1 MTLLSFRPK
10 RRPRTMTFALLSV
23 FYVSLTCTTT
33 GAAEPDDPVVFVRG
47 DPNGDR
53 KVDISDAI
61 QMLTFQFLGTP
72 QFGCQD
78 SADANDDGR
87 VNISDAV
94 AILHHLF
101 RGAGF
106 LPEPAGECG
115 VDPTDDGLA
124 CPAHGACSQN

>member
-1 MTLLSFRPK
+1 
-10 RRPRTMTFALLSV
+10 MTFALLSV

-61 QMLTFQFLGTP
+61 QVLTFQFLGTP

-78 SADANDDGR
+78 SADANDDGQITIADPAFIMR
-87 VNISDAV
+87 HA
-94 AILHHLF
+94 
-101 RGAGF
+101 F
-106 LPEPAGECG
+106 LGESPPPPPLTLCD
-115 VDPTDDGLA
+115 VDSTDDGLG
-124 CPAHGACSQN
+124 GASTGSTAALPWTRR